1 MNPCKNEYLFQAGEY
16 VSYKK
21 NGICKITDVVT
32 KEFAGMDPKPYYEME
47 VVYDNH
53 TVLYVPVGSPAE
65 QSMRRV
71 LTAEEVHAVIL
82 ESEQYQDPWIENG
95 KARAAQFEAMLEEGT
110 RSRILWIIKMLTF
123 HRAQAERENK
133 KVYAADVR
141 ILETA
146 EKIITE
152 EFSFA
157 LKIEKEQVIPYII
170 DHLQSIKQAA
180 G

>member
-1 MNPCKNEYLFQAGEY
+1 MNSCENGYLFKAGEY

-21 NGICKITDVVT
+21 NGICKIADIVT
-32 KEFAGMDPKPYYEME
+32 REFVGMDPKPYYEME
-47 VVYDNH
+47 VVFDNH

-82 ESEQYQDPWIENG
+82 ESEQYQDPWIEDG

-110 RSRILWIIKMLTF
+110 RSTILWIMKMLTF

-157 LKIEKEQVIPYII
+157 LKIEKEQVVPYII